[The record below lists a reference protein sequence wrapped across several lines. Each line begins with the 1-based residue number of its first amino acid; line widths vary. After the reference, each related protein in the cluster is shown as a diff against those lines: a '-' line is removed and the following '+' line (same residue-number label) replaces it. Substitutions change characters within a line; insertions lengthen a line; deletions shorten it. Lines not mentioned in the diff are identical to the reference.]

1 MTFILNNHKSNKTF
15 MDMAMAWE
23 EKFLDFVQHYE
34 SDNLNLYF
42 HAEVCSKDA
51 ISVVQYPLYFALM

>member
-15 MDMAMAWE
+15 VDMAMAWE
-23 EKFLDFVQHYE
+23 EKFLHFVEHYE

-42 HAEVCSKDA
+42 NAEVCSKDA
-51 ISVVQYPLYFALM
+51 ISVVQNPLYFTLM